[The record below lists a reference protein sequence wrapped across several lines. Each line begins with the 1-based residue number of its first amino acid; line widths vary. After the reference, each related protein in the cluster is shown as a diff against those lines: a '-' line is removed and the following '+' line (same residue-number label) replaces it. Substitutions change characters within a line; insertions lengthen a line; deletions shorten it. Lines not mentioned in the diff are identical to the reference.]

1 MTTAQEQATDWV
13 AVDWGTTHVRL
24 WCLAAD
30 GTILTRR
37 TSDQGM
43 GQITAEAYESV
54 LLQLLADHLPADAAL
69 GVVVC
74 GLAGSRQGWIE
85 APYVATPCD
94 PRAGV
99 VAISAPVS
107 DPRLNVHILPG
118 VKQQDPADVMRG
130 EETQIRGVIAQEPG
144 FDGVICLP
152 GTHTKWVRVQAGQI
166 VEFATIMS
174 GELFEVIGQ
183 HSVLRHSVG
192 GTGWDAAA
200 FENSCRKAAQDP
212 ALLIGSLFGL
222 RAQSLLAD
230 LGPAAARASLSG
242 LLLGAELGA
251 MRRLW
256 DAKPVTI
263 VGENTLAQAY
273 AAALALHGQVAKVAD
288 AETTTLNGLRDAYA
302 QLQETDTHGS

>member
-1 MTTAQEQATDWV
+1 MKTAQEQATAWV
-13 AVDWGTTHVRL
+13 AVDWGTTHMRL

-30 GTILTRR
+30 GTVLTRR
-37 TSDQGM
+37 TSDKGM
-43 GQITAEAYESV
+43 GQIAADAYENI
-54 LLQLLADHLPADAAL
+54 LLDLLADHLPADAAL
-69 GVVVC
+69 DVVVC
-74 GLAGSRQGWIE
+74 GMAGSRQGWIE

-99 VAISAPVS
+99 VATSAPVS

-118 VKQQDPADVMRG
+118 VKQRDPADVMRG
-130 EETQIRGVIAQEPG
+130 EETQIRGVIAEKPS

-152 GTHTKWVRVQAGQI
+152 GTHTKWVRVQAGRI

-183 HSVLRHSVG
+183 HSVLRHSIG
-192 GTGWDAAA
+192 NTGWDAAA
-200 FENSCRKAAQDP
+200 FESSCLKAAQDP
-212 ALLIGSLFGL
+212 AHLIGSLFGL

-256 DAKPVTI
+256 DATPVTI

-273 AAALALHGQVAKVAD
+273 ATALALHGQVAQVAD

-302 QLQETDTHGS
+302 QLQETEIHGS